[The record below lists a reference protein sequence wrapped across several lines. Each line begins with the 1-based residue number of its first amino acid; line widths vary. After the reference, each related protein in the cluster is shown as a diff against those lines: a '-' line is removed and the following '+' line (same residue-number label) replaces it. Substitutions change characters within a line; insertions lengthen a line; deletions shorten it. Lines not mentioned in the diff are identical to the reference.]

1 MIEFEAPKP
10 IAQLNFALKTVAEN
24 MMRPVS
30 RYFDEHE
37 HEIPWD
43 YINFMHMAMRI
54 TGAGSLAPPE
64 KKKESIEPEKKR
76 PPIGYQSLAFMLET
90 LSWGDVGMYLV
101 TPGGGLGAAAV
112 ESTGTL
118 EQKQKFLAR
127 FREEKPTFAAMAMTE
142 SQAGSDTSAIRTTA
156 VLDRTTNEWVLNGEK
171 IFVTAGHKAL
181 CESNGFV
188 VVWATIDP
196 KAGRA
201 GMRPFVVEAHSPG
214 VQVTKL
220 EHKMGIRAS
229 DTASIVLQDC
239 RVPFENILGS
249 PEVQAVST
257 TGFKGAMATF
267 DATRPLCCNGN
278 GWRAPRWSCSRDART
293 HGVTIR
299 YGLPRQKMTNIERD
313 VIDMEV
319 MLRSA
324 WLLIIKAV
332 WMADNHKHNPLEA
345 SMSKLRAGDVVTRIT
360 QKAVEIMG
368 PLGYSRDFLLEKWFR
383 DAKIT
388 EIYEGTGQINRLIV
402 ARNVLGYSGKN
413 YAGLSFQSRV
423 HPVPQTAPQKTFIGN
438 VLQVYQGT
446 ALNIFV
452 TLVITVGCRAVPC
465 PLRFTRD
472 TGCPHDGELGY
483 SGVAPSPGTHSAQA

>member
-10 IAQLNFALKTVAEN
+10 IAQQSFALKTVAEN
-24 MMRPVS
+24 MMRPFS
-30 RYFDEHE
+30 RYFDENE

-43 YINFMHMAMRI
+43 YINFMQMAMRA
-54 TGAGSLAPPE
+54 TGAGSLAPRE
-64 KKKESIEPEKKR
+64 SKKEGEEPRKDR

-90 LSWGDVGMYLV
+90 LAWGDVGIYLV

-112 ESTGTL
+112 EATGNP

-127 FREEKPTFAAMAMTE
+127 FKEEKPTFAAMAMTE

-156 VLDRTTNEWVLNGEK
+156 VLDQATREWVLNGEK

-181 CESNGFV
+181 CESDGFV

-196 KAGRA
+196 HAGRA
-201 GMRPFVVEAHSPG
+201 GMRPFVVEAGTPG

-239 RVPFENILGS
+239 RVPFDNILGS
-249 PEVQAVST
+249 PEIEAVST

-267 DATRPLCCNGN
+267 DATRPLVAATGI
-278 GWRAPRWSCSRDART
+278 GVARASLDLVKEMLAQQ
-293 HGVTIR
+293 GVTIR
-299 YGLPRQKMTNIERD
+299 YGLPRQKLTSIERD

-319 MLRSA
+319 MLQSA
-324 WLLIIKAV
+324 WLLVIKAV
-332 WMADNHKHNPLEA
+332 WMADNRKPNPLEA
-345 SMSKLRAGDVVTRIT
+345 SMCKLRAGDVVTKIT

-368 PLGYSRDFLLEKWFR
+368 PLGYSREFLLEKWFR

-388 EIYEGTGQINRLIV
+388 DIYEGTGQINRLIV
-402 ARNVLGYSGKN
+402 ARNVLGYSG
-413 YAGLSFQSRV
+413 RE
-423 HPVPQTAPQKTFIGN
+423 
-438 VLQVYQGT
+438 
-446 ALNIFV
+446 
-452 TLVITVGCRAVPC
+452 
-465 PLRFTRD
+465 LR
-472 TGCPHDGELGY
+472 
-483 SGVAPSPGTHSAQA
+483 